1 MPGFTL
7 QLGGVMIV
15 SRLDS
20 SARDALPEVTDDK
33 TIAPPV
39 ILHVRTKLRQ
49 LSLVILKVNRI
60 NKRVFTDYKNPS

>member
-39 ILHVRTKLRQ
+39 ILHVRTKLR
-49 LSLVILKVNRI
+49 
-60 NKRVFTDYKNPS
+60 